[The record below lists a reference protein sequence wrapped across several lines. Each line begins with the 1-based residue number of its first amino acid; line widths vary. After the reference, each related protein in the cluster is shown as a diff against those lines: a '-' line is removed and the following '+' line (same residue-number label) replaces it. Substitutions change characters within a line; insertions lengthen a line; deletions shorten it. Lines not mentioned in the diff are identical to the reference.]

1 MVILSGGIFL
11 SGTAIKA
18 GELFVPADDSR
29 LEYSDYAVLEF
40 PADELAKERRIA
52 RMHRPLSSPGKGY
65 QLDNPGAR
73 LRFNTDANKITVHL
87 RYSDKHISTS
97 ARVSGGVFL
106 IDGKSS
112 KDWKFQ
118 SRQTKVKREVE
129 QLDLKLP
136 TVENGVMHCYEI
148 IMPYGDSVD
157 VAGITVNAGANFSAP
172 PPRPTFRCICYGDSI
187 TQGFTAQDISG
198 TYTFRLGQ
206 LKNWQVINMAIAG
219 RAANPADG
227 LAAGK
232 IPCDILTVMIGV
244 NDWQGGRD
252 PEIYRKNITRFIAN
266 FRSLQPRTP
275 IRIITPL
282 WVPESWKPAKASI
295 PLETYRQVLRE
306 VVNQLNDPQIKL
318 IEGSPLIDHNPRYF
332 DRVAVHPADSG
343 FEMMAQRLAPQL

>member
-1 MVILSGGIFL
+1 MSGAA
-11 SGTAIKA
+11 TQA

-40 PADELAKERRIA
+40 PADERVAGRRIA

-65 QLDNPGAR
+65 QWDNPGAR
-73 LRFNTDANKITVHL
+73 LRFNTDANTITVHL

-106 IDGKSS
+106 IDGKGS

-118 SRQTKVKREVE
+118 SSHARILREVE

-136 TVENGVMHCYEI
+136 AVADGAMHCYEI
-148 IMPYGDSVD
+148 VMPYGDSVD
-157 VAGITVNAGANFSAP
+157 VAGISVNDGARFSTP
-172 PPRPTFRCICYGDSI
+172 PPRPAFRCICYGDSI
-187 TQGFTAQDISG
+187 THGFTAQDISG
-198 TYTFRLGQ
+198 TYAFRLGQ
-206 LKNWQVINMAIAG
+206 LKNWQIINMAIGG
-219 RAANPADG
+219 RSATPG
-227 LAAGK
+227 EGTVLGK
-232 IPCDILTVMIGV
+232 IPCDMLTVMIGV

-252 PEIYRKNITRFIAN
+252 PEVYRKNIIGFIAS
-266 FRSLQPRTP
+266 FRSLQPHTP

-318 IEGSPLIDHNPRYF
+318 IEGSPLIDHEVRHF